1 MLRPLS
7 ENDRKVLALV
17 ERYVRSE
24 FAARRK
30 YSEPVNWR
38 VYHEAGLR
46 KLAAYPRRKPKKDK
60 K

>member
-7 ENDRKVLALV
+7 DTDREVLALV

-30 YSEPVNWR
+30 YAEPVNWR
-38 VYHEAGLR
+38 SYWEAGKR
-46 KLAAYPRRKPKKDK
+46 KLATYPRRKAS
-60 K
+60 

>member
-7 ENDRKVLALV
+7 DTDREVLAVV

-30 YSEPVNWR
+30 YTEPTEWR
-38 VYHEAGLR
+38 AYHEAAKV